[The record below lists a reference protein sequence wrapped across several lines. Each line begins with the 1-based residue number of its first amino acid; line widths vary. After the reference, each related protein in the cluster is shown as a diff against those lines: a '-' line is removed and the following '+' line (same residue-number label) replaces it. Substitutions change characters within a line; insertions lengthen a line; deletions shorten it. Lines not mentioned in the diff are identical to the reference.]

1 MSKRKK
7 RVIITSAV
15 ILVLLGFL
23 VFVTF
28 GGSQASTKVSE
39 LKSQPD
45 LVGQPVRLTGK
56 VAKGTYQSQSDTHIF
71 EVTDGKESVK
81 VEYKGILPNSFQD
94 GAEVIADGVYRAD
107 GVFRAKSLLV
117 KCPSKYIP
125 KKD

>member
-7 RVIITSAV
+7 RVIITSVV

-45 LVGQPVRLTGK
+45 LVGKPVRLTGK

-71 EVTDGKESVK
+71 EVTDGKQNIK
-81 VEYKGILPNSFQD
+81 IEYTGILPNSFQD
-94 GAEVIADGVYRAD
+94 GAEVIADGVYQTD
-107 GVFRAKSLLV
+107 GVFKAKSLLV

-125 KKD
+125 KED